1 MLYYFILFYF
11 CFGIGKQSY
20 GDVLPHQHV
29 LSVSSGRLR
38 GTQILFLTP

>member
-20 GDVLPHQHV
+20 GDVLPHHV

-38 GTQILFLTP
+38 GTEILFLTP